1 MIADILKMMEGA
13 GKAEGAF
20 KLPTNTEAEAM
31 LDGEGKSSLEKLK
44 GLCDAEFDKAYV
56 TAQLVGHKMLLAIQE
71 DYLKVGKN
79 REHLSATKLVRN
91 QLKEHID
98 HIEMLKSNLADMS

>member
-44 GLCDAEFDKAYV
+44 GSCCV
-56 TAQLVGHKMLLAIQE
+56 
-71 DYLKVGKN
+71 
-79 REHLSATKLVRN
+79 SAWN
-91 QLKEHID
+91 ID
-98 HIEMLKSNLADMS
+98 PSGGVIGVQF